1 MILLRKP
8 LTLYDVDAAG
18 IGVLAL
24 LLGVAWWGIATPL
37 MHAGAQSDFARSAVK
52 SAEESRRG
60 ARAALN
66 TLVKDSVGLEALLAE
81 FKDNIPTESRR
92 SDVMA
97 DIVARAT
104 AAGVQVT
111 SVTPLQPLRGE
122 RHVSIDTDLSVR
134 STPAALATF
143 LAQLAAEF
151 PYHSIED
158 LAISE
163 ARASKAGNSGTVA
176 GAGTVDGECEIKLR
190 LRLYM
195 LVDAPEPA
203 ASSPPKAGTT
213 P

>member
-37 MHAGAQSDFARSAVK
+37 MHAGAQSDVARSAVK
-52 SAEESRRG
+52 AAEESRRG

-66 TLVKDSVGLEALLAE
+66 TLVGDSAGLEALLAE
-81 FKDNIPTESRR
+81 FKDTIPTESRR
-92 SDVMA
+92 SNVMA

-143 LAQLAAEF
+143 LTRLAAEF

-163 ARASKAGNSGTVA
+163 ARTGNASNSGNA
-176 GAGTVDGECEIKLR
+176 PGTGGVDGECEIKLR

-195 LVDAPEPA
+195 LVDAPNL
-203 ASSPPKAGTT
+203 ASSPPPNAGAT